1 MFQVLSGRPVK
12 TEAHISSQ
20 NSQCGIS
27 GGQTGTKTG
36 LSQICSEFSLSV
48 SFRFVHLNLSITAAI

>member
-20 NSQCGIS
+20 SSQCGIS
-27 GGQTGTKTG
+27 GGQTGTTTV
-36 LSQICSEFSLSV
+36 LSQIFSEFSLSV
-48 SFRFVHLNLSITAAI
+48 SFRFVLLNLSFTAPI